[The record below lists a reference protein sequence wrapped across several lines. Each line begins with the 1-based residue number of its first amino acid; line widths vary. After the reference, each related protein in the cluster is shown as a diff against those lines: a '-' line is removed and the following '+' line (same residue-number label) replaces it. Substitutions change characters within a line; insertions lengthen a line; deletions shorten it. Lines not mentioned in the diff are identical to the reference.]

1 MNNLLCVRDML
12 ANHAMTELWDETR
25 KLADKFGYEG
35 AIMLLQAQIKFLRD
49 VRNLIEDE
57 SEGEDNAV

>member
-1 MNNLLCVRDML
+1 MDNVLIVREIV

-49 VRNLIEDE
+49 VRNLIEDK